1 MYTYTFQA
9 ELNGKKYVPIPEEL
23 WDKRMNATFVV
34 VLPDLIDNR
43 ATLKKFAPE
52 LFIPTKGFKFN
63 REEANER

>member
-9 ELNGKKYVPIPEEL
+9 ELNGEFVPIPEEL
-23 WDKRMNATFVV
+23 RNLKKKATFVV
-34 VLPDLIDNR
+34 VMPEEDETDSR
-43 ATLKKFAPE
+43 PRKFAPE